1 MMADHIPFVFGA
13 EDSKLLKSFYSDS
26 AIVRLSLQTHEKTFN
41 DLPTGPSLW
50 VDGGVDGLDKWTPQ
64 RITKKGKKTTRYEAY
79 DEYIKHFPGHDQV
92 ANNDFQSKP
101 QNDVVKGFVESIL
114 NKCCELSPKPAWVSV
129 PQLPMVSDASRNK
142 INRALARNAAEWK
155 RTSNY
160 NVKLILPVIF
170 THSKQVNLKTQR
182 KGELAKECYELARA
196 HGVWV
201 VNSTLNDQ
209 EGSGSLDKRFQGLIK
224 FHQELAEA
232 LPSDAIK
239 IAGPYWGMNLI
250 LWARGLIHFPAVG
263 LGGAYRYYVPGL
275 TPTAG
280 VGRIALSPLRRLAI
294 ASPGLSG
301 WLGQALT
308 KIIKGEPA
316 YMEFGELSRS
326 LPRIIKE
333 LEELSRSL
341 PRIQL
346 APLGSK
352 TQVARFYKSRLDGLA
367 SVPVSG
373 RALALFQDFSKA
385 FVLGRSLP
393 TLPTAE
399 NTARRPERVAQ
410 QLMLNCL

>member
-1 MMADHIPFVFGA
+1 MADHIPFVFGA
-13 EDSKLLKSFYSDS
+13 DDCKLLKNLYADS
-26 AIVRLSLQTHEKTFN
+26 AVIRLSLQTHGRILDE
-41 DLPTGPSLW
+41 LPTGPSLW
-50 VDGGVDGLDKWTPQ
+50 IDAGADGLHSWRPQ
-64 RITKKGKKTTRYEAY
+64 RITKKGRETRRYEAY
-79 DEYIKHFPGHDQV
+79 DEYIKQFPGHDQV

-101 QNDVVKGFVESIL
+101 RNDVVKGFVESVL
-114 NKCCELSPKPAWVSV
+114 NKCCALSPKPAWVSV

-142 INRALARNAAEWK
+142 INRALAQNAAEWK
-155 RTSNY
+155 RATKH

-170 THSKQVNLKTQR
+170 THSRQVSLKTLR
-182 KGELAKECYELARA
+182 KGELAKECYELAGA
-196 HGVWV
+196 QGVWMV
-201 VNSTLNDQ
+201 DSTLNDQ
-209 EGSGSLDKRFQGLIK
+209 DGSGSLDNRFQGLIR

-250 LWARGLIHFPAVG
+250 LWARGLIHYPSIG
-263 LGGAYRYYVPGL
+263 LGGAYKYYIPGL

-352 TQVARFYKSRLDGLA
+352 TQAARFYKSWFDGLA

-373 RALALFQDFSKA
+373 RALALFQDLSKA

-393 TLPTAE
+393 SLPAAE
-399 NTARRPERVAQ
+399 GTARRPERVAQ